1 MENTVSEKQN
11 SKLIKSECK
20 FCKCKN
26 YTRQRCMKGVNDSK
40 LVKEDAEISRE
51 GDKAVIE
58 ETADQADEDKR

>member
-1 MENTVSEKQN
+1 MENIVSEK
-11 SKLIKSECK
+11 SSLKFVKSECK

-40 LVKEDAEISRE
+40 LVKEDVEVPRN

-58 ETADQADEDKR
+58 KIADQVNRD